1 MSITNLQNYSIPC
14 IDIGGRGG
22 PDESLRPI
30 AEMVHWTVVE
40 PDPDECERIS
50 RAGDHGFASV
60 RTVSTA
66 IGNTSPP
73 PAMHTS
79 TREADLQETASRK
92 LRLYRQRGCSSLYE
106 ADASCAARYDRDG
119 YYILDGEVD
128 VQLQGLDEAL
138 YREDKDYS
146 YLKIDIQGA
155 ELEAFMTGPQL
166 LSQLVMVRCEVSFL
180 PIYKRQP
187 LFADISAFMTESGF
201 ELLRFVEQ
209 HHWRRNSR
217 TKYPRVAGN
226 GVSSVGQLIHGDAL
240 FVRSPESLIR
250 SSPKAGK
257 KLLDLAFL
265 AYAYGDVD
273 LAIAALN
280 TNEAVSAFE
289 AFRENQNETITELTE
304 WMVTSAR
311 HRQRKGRLKA
321 YVRELLEYLRGI
333 RV

>member
-1 MSITNLQNYSIPC
+1 MYNSYKIHC

-30 AEMVHWTVVE
+30 ANMVHWTVVE
-40 PDPDECERIS
+40 PDPDECKRIS

-60 RTVSTA
+60 RTISTA
-66 IGNTSPP
+66 IGSYSA
-73 PAMHTS
+73 PAIHTS
-79 TREADLQETASRK
+79 TVEADLQQTAPRR

-106 ADASCAARYDRDG
+106 ADTSRAARYDRDG

-155 ELEAFMTGPQL
+155 ELEAFTTGPHL

-180 PIYKRQP
+180 PIYKSQP
-187 LFADISAFMTESGF
+187 LFADISAFMMESGF

-240 FVRSPESLIR
+240 FVRSPESLIGTG
-250 SSPKAGK
+250 PKAGT

-280 TNEAVSAFE
+280 TDDAVSTFE
-289 AFRENQNETITELTE
+289 TFRKEQNETVKELIK
-304 WMVTSAR
+304 WMVTGTR
-311 HRQRKGRLKA
+311 NRQRKGRLKA
-321 YVRELLEYLRGI
+321 YAREVLEYLRGA